1 MKYLV
6 HFRRNTHRPV
16 NPAALQQEQ
25 QRTAI
30 LMRDNILKQIYMNK
44 QMDQLWMEIH
54 TENEHDLMEIIST
67 LPMSK
72 ELFFEVHSI
81 L

>member
-1 MKYLV
+1 
-6 HFRRNTHRPV
+6 
-16 NPAALQQEQ
+16 
-25 QRTAI
+25 
-30 LMRDNILKQIYMNK
+30 MNK

-54 TENEHDLMEIIST
+54 TDNEHDLMEIIST

-72 ELFFEVHSI
+72 DLFFEVHSI